1 MSDLSAKRQTLRKA
15 GTQSH
20 GTHAVSRATERRGSI
35 MDQRNSAAEPH
46 EVRPQV
52 IPLGR
57 WAAIAARLEA
67 SVMVPAQRDAL
78 AA

>member
-1 MSDLSAKRQTLRKA
+1 
-15 GTQSH
+15 
-20 GTHAVSRATERRGSI
+20 

-52 IPLGR
+52 LPVAR

-67 SVMVPAQRDAL
+67 TVSVPAQRDAL

>member
-1 MSDLSAKRQTLRKA
+1 MSDLSAKRQTLRKG

-20 GTHAVSRATERRGSI
+20 GTHDGQPGYRTKGSV
-35 MDQRNSAAEPH
+35 MDQRSSAAEPH
-46 EVRPQV
+46 EARPQALHV
-52 IPLGR
+52 AR

-67 SVMVPAQRDAL
+67 SVNVPAQRDSL

>member
-1 MSDLSAKRQTLRKA
+1 
-15 GTQSH
+15 
-20 GTHAVSRATERRGSI
+20 

-46 EVRPQV
+46 EVRPVV
-52 IPLGR
+52 IPVAR

-67 SVMVPAQRDAL
+67 SVCVPAQRDSL

>member
-1 MSDLSAKRQTLRKA
+1 
-15 GTQSH
+15 
-20 GTHAVSRATERRGSI
+20 

-46 EVRPQV
+46 EARPQILHV
-52 IPLGR
+52 AR

-67 SVMVPAQRDAL
+67 SGHVPAQRDAL

>member
-1 MSDLSAKRQTLRKA
+1 
-15 GTQSH
+15 
-20 GTHAVSRATERRGSI
+20 

-67 SVMVPAQRDAL
+67 SLNVPSQRDAL

>member
-1 MSDLSAKRQTLRKA
+1 
-15 GTQSH
+15 
-20 GTHAVSRATERRGSI
+20 

-52 IPLGR
+52 IPVAR
-57 WAAIAARLEA
+57 WAAIATRLEA
-67 SVMVPAQRDAL
+67 TANVPAQRI